1 MYLVLSLKPS
11 ATEGATAVA
20 LEDERQGSDE
30 EAAAVEGRP
39 TAQSRVRTGVESN
52 RWEGD

>member
-39 TAQSRVRTGVESN
+39 TAQSRVRTRVRGSRIE
-52 RWEGD
+52 